1 MTEFEVTPTEVS
13 VNFSPSS
20 ELEEILQNV
29 RTIIGTRKGTVPL
42 DRDFGLDWS
51 FVDKPINVAQ
61 ALVSAEVAKQVRKH
75 EPRARIISISLVE
88 DLTGAS
94 DGKLIPKVTIGV
106 VE

>member
-13 VNFSPSS
+13 VNFLPSS

-61 ALVSAEVAKQVRKH
+61 ALVSAEVAKQVRKY
-75 EPRARIISISLVE
+75 EPRARIISISLDE
-88 DLTGAS
+88 DLTGTLY
-94 DGKLIPKVTIGV
+94 GKMIPKVTIGV

>member
-13 VNFSPSS
+13 VNFLPSS

-61 ALVSAEVAKQVRKH
+61 ALVSAEVAKQVIKY

-88 DLTGAS
+88 DLTGAL
-94 DGKLIPKVTIGV
+94 DGKMIPKVTIGV

>member
-61 ALVSAEVAKQVRKH
+61 ALVSAEIAKQVRKY

-88 DLTGAS
+88 DLTGAL
-94 DGKLIPKVTIGV
+94 DGKMIPKVTIGV

>member
-13 VNFSPSS
+13 VNFLPSS

-61 ALVSAEVAKQVRKH
+61 ALVSAEVAKQVRKY

-88 DLTGAS
+88 DLTGAL
-94 DGKLIPKVTIGV
+94 DGKMIPKVTIGV

>member
-61 ALVSAEVAKQVRKH
+61 ALVSAEVAKQVRKY

-88 DLTGAS
+88 DLAGAL
-94 DGKLIPKVTIGV
+94 DGKMIPKVTIGV

>member
-1 MTEFEVTPTEVS
+1 MTEFEVTSTTAS
-13 VNFSPSS
+13 VNFLPSS

-61 ALVSAEVAKQVRKH
+61 ALVSAEVAKQVRKY

-88 DLTGAS
+88 DLTGAL
-94 DGKLIPKVTIGV
+94 DGKMIPKVTIGV

>member
-13 VNFSPSS
+13 VNFLPSS

-42 DRDFGLDWS
+42 DRDCGLDWS

-61 ALVSAEVAKQVRKH
+61 ALVSAEVAKQVRKY

-88 DLTGAS
+88 DLTGAL
-94 DGKLIPKVTIGV
+94 DGKMIPKVTIGV